1 MDSLGV
7 VVAGV
12 WALLTVLV
20 ATWAMADRW
29 RLKRRNVE
37 LMALHEAA
45 LEVHRGSNL
54 VELLQTVV
62 DRARALVGARYGA
75 LSVFSGEGDLRSF
88 VTSGMDADMVARLK
102 TPPSHRGV
110 LGLVTHG
117 GRPLMLRDLTRHE
130 KFAGF
135 PEGHPTMRSLLAVP
149 IQCSGPFRGNLYL
162 TERVGGPSFTE
173 FDRRSLERFARQ
185 AATAIDN
192 VHLNEQ
198 FRSLAIAEERLR
210 IAHEMHDGFAQVLAY
225 VSMKAQAARQF
236 LKTGQGPEVQ
246 AHLEQMEGAAR
257 EGYAD
262 VREGI
267 LALRAAS
274 SAPAALGQTLDK
286 YVNQWQTQ
294 LVFTVDARVDAT
306 LSLHPEAELQVLRVA
321 QEALANVRKHS
332 KARRVKIRFELVDEQ
347 VILLVED
354 DGIGVDRS
362 LAGRTR
368 GEPPRFGL
376 ATMRER
382 ARSIGASI
390 AIEPRPEGGTRV
402 VLELPLKK
410 AGVTRAL

>member
-7 VVAGV
+7 VVFGV
-12 WALLTVLV
+12 WGLLTVLV
-20 ATWAMADRW
+20 ATWALGDRW
-29 RLKRRNVE
+29 RLKRRNAE
-37 LMALHEAA
+37 LVALHEAA
-45 LEVHRGSNL
+45 LEVHKGSNL
-54 VELLQTVV
+54 SELLQTVV
-62 DRARALVGARYGA
+62 DRARELVGARYGA
-75 LSVFSGEGDLRSF
+75 LSVFSGEGELRSF
-88 VTSGMDADMVARLK
+88 VTSGMDKELVARLK

-117 GRPLMLRDLTRHE
+117 GQPLMLRDLTRHE
-130 KFAGF
+130 RFAGF
-135 PEGHPTMRSLLAVP
+135 PEAHPRMRSLLAVP
-149 IQCSGPFRGNLYL
+149 IQCNGPFRGNLYL
-162 TERVGGPSFTE
+162 TEKSDGFNFTE
-173 FDRRSLERFARQ
+173 FDRRSLERFASQ

-198 FRSLAIAEERLR
+198 FRSFAIAEERLR

-236 LKTGQGPEVQ
+236 LKSGQGPEVQ

-274 SAPAALGQTLDK
+274 SAPAPLGQTLEN
-286 YVNQWQTQ
+286 YLNQWQAQ
-294 LVFTVDARVDAT
+294 LIFALDARIDAT

-332 KARRVKIRFELVDEQ
+332 HARRVKIRFEQVDDQ
-347 VILLVED
+347 VVLLVED
-354 DGIGVDRS
+354 DGLGVDRS

-402 VLELPLKK
+402 LLELPLQK
-410 AGVTRAL
+410 AGLTRAS